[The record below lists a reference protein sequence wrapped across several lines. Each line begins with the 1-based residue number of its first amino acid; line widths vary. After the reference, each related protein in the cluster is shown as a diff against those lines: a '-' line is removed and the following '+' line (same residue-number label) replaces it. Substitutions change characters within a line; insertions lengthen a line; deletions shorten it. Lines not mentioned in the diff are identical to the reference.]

1 VRAQITACLILT
13 ILATFDVQTIASAD
27 DLVKFDSA
35 AYRVG
40 QLQQRQ
46 ARERGETPPEAPHTT
61 IEGYLSKPD
70 GSGPF
75 PAVVYVH
82 GCSGLSTDTRK
93 RMAERLTAWGYISL
107 VVDSFASRGIK
118 ESCDQLRLV
127 PSRQADALG
136 ALLYLSKLDF
146 VDPKRIAV
154 VGSSQGGVVAL
165 QLASTHVVELF
176 AFPDN
181 LKFKA
186 AVAYYPP
193 CSVATDQLNIP
204 TIILIGELDDW
215 SPAKDCERWME
226 RRAGKGAP
234 VKLVIYPGAY
244 HSFDLPNVG
253 KGRQFFGHWLKYDA
267 DAARRSVLEMRE
279 FLAAQLAK

>member
-1 VRAQITACLILT
+1 
-13 ILATFDVQTIASAD
+13 
-27 DLVKFDSA
+27 
-35 AYRVG
+35 
-40 QLQQRQ
+40 
-46 ARERGETPPEAPHTT
+46 
-61 IEGYLSKPD
+61 
-70 GSGPF
+70 
-75 PAVVYVH
+75 
-82 GCSGLSTDTRK
+82 
-93 RMAERLTAWGYISL
+93 MAERLTAWGYISFI
-107 VVDSFASRGIK
+107 VDSFASRGIK
-118 ESCDQLRLV
+118 ESCDRLGLM

-165 QLASTHVVELF
+165 QLASTHAVELF

-193 CSVATDQLNIP
+193 CSVATDQLIIP

-244 HSFDLPNVG
+244 HSFDL
-253 KGRQFFGHWLKYDA
+253 R
-267 DAARRSVLEMRE
+267 M
-279 FLAAQLAK
+279 

>member
-1 VRAQITACLILT
+1 MQHVPTLHL
-13 ILATFDVQTIASAD
+13 
-27 DLVKFDSA
+27 
-35 AYRVG
+35 
-40 QLQQRQ
+40 
-46 ARERGETPPEAPHTT
+46 
-61 IEGYLSKPD
+61 
-70 GSGPF
+70 
-75 PAVVYVH
+75 
-82 GCSGLSTDTRK
+82 
-93 RMAERLTAWGYISL
+93 ERLTAWGYISL

-165 QLASTHVVELF
+165 QLASTHAVELF

-193 CSVATDQLNIP
+193 CSVATDQLTIP

-253 KGRQFFGHWLKYDA
+253 NGRQFFGHWLKYDA
-267 DAARRSVLEMRE
+267 DAAQRSVLEMRE